1 MKDGPH
7 IARIA
12 ALIGDSARAEVLTA
26 LMADRALT
34 ATELADIAGVTKQTI
49 SAHLAKL
56 LDAGLIA
63 VESQGRHRYFRL
75 ADRDVA
81 HLLESLMNVAFRAGA
96 VRLRASPREPALRRA
111 RMCYDHLAGE
121 VGVQFYEALVRQG
134 MLQATP
140 QGTTITPA
148 GARWF
153 AHVGIDTSTL
163 AQQRRM
169 VCRPC
174 LDWSERRHHLGG
186 ALGAA
191 LLQRLFDGGWAQR
204 AQDSRVVHFTPKG
217 ELALRQPRTML
228 NTLLLFIAT
237 ALAEIVGCY
246 LPWLWLKQ
254 GKPAWLLLPA
264 AASLALFAWLL
275 TLHDT
280 AGAGRVYAA
289 YGGVYIG
296 VALVWLWAVDGIR
309 PTPWDVAGVLVA
321 LAGMAI
327 IMLQPAR

>member
-140 QGTTITPA
+140 QGAAITPA
-148 GARWF
+148 GVQWF

-163 AQQRRM
+163 GQQRRM

-174 LDWSERRHHLGG
+174 LDWSDRRHHLGG

-191 LLQRLFDGGWAQR
+191 LLQRLFDGGWAHR
-204 AQDSRVVHFTPKG
+204 AQGSRVVHFTPKG
-217 ELALRQPRTML
+217 ELALRQ
-228 NTLLLFIAT
+228 
-237 ALAEIVGCY
+237 
-246 LPWLWLKQ
+246 WLGTHPDAPNPSAAQ
-254 GKPAWLLLPA
+254 GPAPC
-264 AASLALFAWLL
+264 
-275 TLHDT
+275 
-280 AGAGRVYAA
+280 
-289 YGGVYIG
+289 
-296 VALVWLWAVDGIR
+296 
-309 PTPWDVAGVLVA
+309 
-321 LAGMAI
+321 
-327 IMLQPAR
+327 